1 MPVCHLPSNSTSQ
14 VVTNHFLHF
23 LTLDRSDPKK
33 FQVLQLIASLL
44 AWDDGM
50 SSPHRQQLLT
60 LPDKREQAGLS
71 RPGTIKEPSLRV
83 PLTPFRKNSAPSLE
97 TEGSLLEQRGS
108 KESLAEL
115 WHDFL
120 EREAADGTAAGSS
133 PRRPSS
139 ASVAT
144 DRQP

>member
-1 MPVCHLPSNSTSQ
+1 MTVGLDSSTW
-14 VVTNHFLHF
+14 L
-23 LTLDRSDPKK
+23 L
-33 FQVLQLIASLL
+33 LI
-44 AWDDGM
+44 GI
-50 SSPHRQQLLT
+50 
-60 LPDKREQAGLS
+60 DKREQAGLS

-97 TEGSLLEQRGS
+97 TEGGVMEQRGS

-120 EREAADGTAAGSS
+120 EREAADGTVSS

-144 DRQP
+144 DRQA

>member
-1 MPVCHLPSNSTSQ
+1 

-44 AWDDGM
+44 AWDDGRLAFHGDATANRL
-50 SSPHRQQLLT
+50 S
-60 LPDKREQAGLS
+60 DKREQAGLA
-71 RPGTIKEPSLRV
+71 RPGTMKEPSLRV

-97 TEGSLLEQRGS
+97 TEGGMAEQRGS

-120 EREAADGTAAGSS
+120 EREAADGSSVAS

-139 ASVAT
+139 ASV
-144 DRQP
+144 DRPSPQS